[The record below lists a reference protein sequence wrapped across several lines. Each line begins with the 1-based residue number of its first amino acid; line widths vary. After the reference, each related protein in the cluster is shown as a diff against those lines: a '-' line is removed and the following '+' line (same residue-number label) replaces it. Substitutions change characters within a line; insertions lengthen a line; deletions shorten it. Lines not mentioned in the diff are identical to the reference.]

1 MTSCEETLSR
11 VCTRGGRACE
21 VAASKGG
28 LDAVRKTLD
37 NMRAAGFPPTVVSYN
52 VAIRMLE
59 PDAAFAVFEM
69 LQKEAD
75 AYAEAA
81 GDDESAP
88 SDNDGTAGDEEGP
101 SRAASARA
109 AREAEAPRPDI
120 YTYSSLINHCAKKRD
135 GTRALEILEVCAD
148 RSRIERRSGSVARQE
163 RVGGSSPHDAGKLTR
178 SVVDPPRGDGE
189 NGSVARQA
197 GVGGVLTTTQSTH
210 PLGGE
215 SSSR

>member
-37 NMRAAGFPPTVVSYN
+37 DMRAAGFPPTVVSYN

-59 PDAAFAVFEM
+59 PDDAFAVFDL
-69 LQKEAD
+69 LQAEAD

-81 GDDESAP
+81 AAPAAGDGESAP

-120 YTYSSLINHCAKKRD
+120 YTYSSLINHCANLRN

-163 RVGGSSPHDAGKLTR
+163 
-178 SVVDPPRGDGE
+178 
-189 NGSVARQA
+189 
-197 GVGGVLTTTQSTH
+197 
-210 PLGGE
+210 
-215 SSSR
+215 